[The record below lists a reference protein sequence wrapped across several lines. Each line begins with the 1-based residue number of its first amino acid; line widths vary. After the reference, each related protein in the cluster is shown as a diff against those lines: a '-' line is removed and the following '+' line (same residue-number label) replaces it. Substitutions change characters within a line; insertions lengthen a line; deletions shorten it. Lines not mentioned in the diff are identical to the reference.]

1 MAVDSVTSSTA
12 SSNPWANA
20 AASSTDSDNASLNY
34 DSFLQ
39 LLIAQMKNQDPTDPM
54 DASEQIAQ
62 LATFSQVEQSIQT
75 NTHLKS
81 LLQAEAITRAGDT
94 VGKYIMSA
102 DDSTT
107 GKVKEVQVYSDGI
120 IAVTEDGDKILL
132 QAGVV
137 ISDEEIDS
145 TSTDTDT
152 DTATDT
158 STDTSTSDDSST

>member
-1 MAVDSVTSSTA
+1 VAVDSVSSSTA

-54 DASEQIAQ
+54 DASEQISQ
-62 LATFSQVEQSIQT
+62 LATFSQVEQTIET

-81 LLQAEAITRAGDT
+81 MLQAEALTRAGDT

-120 IAVTEDGDKILL
+120 IAVTEAGDKILL

-137 ISDEEIDS
+137 VSDQEIEA
-145 TSTDTDT
+145 STDSS
-152 DTATDT
+152 ATDSAT
-158 STDTSTSDDSST
+158 SSTSDDSST